1 LQKII
6 LLKITAVQTIY
17 FAGIVEVGS
26 PWQIPGS
33 PIYEMVD

>member
-6 LLKITAVQTIY
+6 LLKIIAVQTIY
-17 FAGIVEVGS
+17 LAGIVVVGP

-33 PIYEMVD
+33 PLYEMVD